1 MKFTGQFRDRD
12 NNLIQVDILNGDQT
26 KVVEIGGNNSGVLF
40 SGDPV
45 IIEQGND
52 DMFSHVIKTSCE
64 INLLINEYL
73 PELYSN
79 NARSTKVTV
88 RKNGIVVFAG
98 FAEPLTYEQPYIGR
112 LQEFTINALCG
123 LSTLQNYNFKNATA
137 KNFDT
142 IQKGAGVS
150 TFKEIIND
158 ALGGIL
164 NVDAN
169 SDVRS
174 HVYYDGSKG
183 ITDSRLSNV
192 FDDLSVSDMCFSG
205 KEFDDIMNTEE
216 TLETVL
222 KYLNLH
228 IVQYGLD
235 YYIFD
240 WDSIKK
246 KNTSWVDIMTGE
258 ALTTS
263 PETITLTS
271 AMHSSDDTSITVG
284 ECFNQVQLNVKID
297 NVDEIITSPLDTD
310 SLTSLY
316 SNKQKYMT
324 EIISEG
330 EGKTAFGAFKAMIT
344 GGTTTYE
351 DAKKIDWYARVLDNK
366 NWKLYIDP
374 ANGTTIDSLYQ
385 YDTING
391 RRVYK
396 NMQDV
401 FKRMRYSTLYP
412 CIIEMGSVSKNVGKQ
427 DDNDPVSQVGTSNYL
442 FIPINGNENDSNPS
456 PSDNVLQ
463 SRSGIIEYVGSS
475 AGISLSPSDTGTTN
489 YIVFEGK
496 MMLQPIQK
504 ETAYYS
510 VLRNKYTSNPNSE
523 EYFHVTVPSDN
534 NGDGRYYTRKW
545 YNQTYPTDIPTEGQ
559 YLVGEHS
566 LQPWTEDKANH
577 LYQYNYTRMVG
588 LSAADATDKFKK
600 LPILECELIIGN
612 KRLVE
617 TDMDMYGNS
626 TFRWVTIGEEPT
638 VFGEKVKTF
647 TLGVNPKLQ
656 DWIIGTEFDM
666 QNTLNVEDG
675 VDAKGTAIPIKYNDK
690 LSGAIIFRILGPVNL
705 VWNDIVRRH
714 PSFWRHTKYTE
725 NDRVILSHLENIII
739 RDFTCKIYSNNGGLS
754 TLEDKDL
761 IYVSA
766 ETDDYVESKDDL
778 EFNIY
783 TQLTSE
789 ESFDLGVKQST
800 SMNAVSNNFDD
811 VPLRSIYNK
820 NTALSSKPEE
830 QYVAQAYNILKDPA
844 ITMQC
849 TLHTDRANISP
860 WNIYH
865 SNPLNRDMAV
875 ISMSMNLKNNDTT
888 LKMRQLWSE

>member
-64 INLLINEYL
+64 VNLLINEYL

-246 KNTSWVDIMTGE
+246 KNTSWIDIMTGE

-263 PETITLTS
+263 PETITLTPC
-271 AMHSSDDTSITVG
+271 TV
-284 ECFNQVQLNVKID
+284 
-297 NVDEIITSPLDTD
+297 
-310 SLTSLY
+310 LTIH
-316 SNKQKYMT
+316 Q
-324 EIISEG
+324 
-330 EGKTAFGAFKAMIT
+330 
-344 GGTTTYE
+344 
-351 DAKKIDWYARVLDNK
+351 
-366 NWKLYIDP
+366 
-374 ANGTTIDSLYQ
+374 
-385 YDTING
+385 
-391 RRVYK
+391 
-396 NMQDV
+396 
-401 FKRMRYSTLYP
+401 
-412 CIIEMGSVSKNVGKQ
+412 
-427 DDNDPVSQVGTSNYL
+427 
-442 FIPINGNENDSNPS
+442 
-456 PSDNVLQ
+456 
-463 SRSGIIEYVGSS
+463 
-475 AGISLSPSDTGTTN
+475 
-489 YIVFEGK
+489 
-496 MMLQPIQK
+496 
-504 ETAYYS
+504 
-510 VLRNKYTSNPNSE
+510 
-523 EYFHVTVPSDN
+523 
-534 NGDGRYYTRKW
+534 
-545 YNQTYPTDIPTEGQ
+545 
-559 YLVGEHS
+559 
-566 LQPWTEDKANH
+566 
-577 LYQYNYTRMVG
+577 
-588 LSAADATDKFKK
+588 
-600 LPILECELIIGN
+600 
-612 KRLVE
+612 
-617 TDMDMYGNS
+617 
-626 TFRWVTIGEEPT
+626 
-638 VFGEKVKTF
+638 
-647 TLGVNPKLQ
+647 
-656 DWIIGTEFDM
+656 
-666 QNTLNVEDG
+666 
-675 VDAKGTAIPIKYNDK
+675 
-690 LSGAIIFRILGPVNL
+690 
-705 VWNDIVRRH
+705 
-714 PSFWRHTKYTE
+714 
-725 NDRVILSHLENIII
+725 
-739 RDFTCKIYSNNGGLS
+739 
-754 TLEDKDL
+754 
-761 IYVSA
+761 
-766 ETDDYVESKDDL
+766 
-778 EFNIY
+778 
-783 TQLTSE
+783 
-789 ESFDLGVKQST
+789 
-800 SMNAVSNNFDD
+800 
-811 VPLRSIYNK
+811 
-820 NTALSSKPEE
+820 
-830 QYVAQAYNILKDPA
+830 
-844 ITMQC
+844 
-849 TLHTDRANISP
+849 
-860 WNIYH
+860 
-865 SNPLNRDMAV
+865 
-875 ISMSMNLKNNDTT
+875 
-888 LKMRQLWSE
+888 